1 MTRTARRGATAQF
14 LVLGRRLSPVHRD
27 PRTVLQALCLVLAA
41 MGATLL
47 VWGLQATGAAYDGRD
62 ARTAARHPVRA
73 AAEPGTRP
81 TGRWWESRDVVGDRG
96 FSVVTI
102 EPLTADAPLPPG
114 LPRWPEPGESF
125 VSPALRDAVPA
136 AATRYGKHA
145 GAIAAEGLAE
155 PSEFLVYR
163 RPPPGTALSAGPG
176 GFAGVV
182 GYGTPLPEASD
193 FASQSFDRAR
203 SDVQLLMAPL
213 LALPVAVLLVTASR
227 LGARQRDRRLA
238 VLHAMGAGRSVRA
251 RIAVGECL
259 GPMALGTAA
268 AGALLT
274 ALTLTGVRLPV
285 TGHTIAAAD
294 LAPLRLWFPLALPPA
309 LTVLCLAFAALH
321 LRIRPA
327 GGNRPRPTRDRP
339 SAWPGYLCG
348 TGTLLALWGAMIGHL
363 PGVRIFVLG
372 LVLAMAGLPP
382 LLGRAAARAAVRLT
396 AHGRGRGDAARLIGG
411 RWASAHPG
419 VIARSCASLA
429 VLLGLLTQVQVLITE
444 LTSEARHATALA
456 ERLDGRLLHVSTGTG
471 DEKAHTAFLS
481 ALGPEDRVLRLAP
494 GAGGA
499 PPVLLGHCRD
509 LAALAPLSDCPGTE
523 PVPAAQAFR
532 ERTARTEAL
541 RWMSFGDV
549 DVRAVASRA
558 PLTGGEGDYVVLT
571 PRSDGREHVS
581 RVAFATLAA
590 PSVGVPGDEFV
601 IGASARARIAGWV
614 LLLAAPG
621 FALLAVT
628 GAAGLLHA
636 YLDRAD
642 ELRPLAGYTSGV
654 RFHLRTAWWG
664 MGVPTACALALAAA
678 FAGLLGA
685 VNLAFLAPS
694 GDSPLLLLTG
704 GLAAALVLCTGATV
718 AGGLLSSRFTHRWV
732 PRGD

>member
-1 MTRTARRGATAQF
+1 MTRTTRRGATAQF
-14 LVLGRRLSPVHRD
+14 LTLGRRLSPARRD
-27 PRTVLQALCLVLAA
+27 PRNLLQALCLALAA
-41 MGATLL
+41 MGTTLL
-47 VWGLQATGAAYDGRD
+47 VWGLQAADAAYDGRD
-62 ARTAARHPVRA
+62 ARTSARQPVRA
-73 AAEPGTRP
+73 AAEPGARP
-81 TGRWWESRDVVGDRG
+81 TARWWDSRDVAGDRS

-102 EPLTADAPLPPG
+102 EPLAADAPLPPG
-114 LPRWPEPGESF
+114 LPRWPEPGEAF
-125 VSPALRDAVPA
+125 VSPALLEAVPA
-136 AATRYGKHA
+136 AATRYGKRA
-145 GAIAAEGLAE
+145 GTIAASGLAE

-163 RPPPGTALSAGPG
+163 RPPPGTSVSAGPG
-176 GFAGVV
+176 GIAGIV
-182 GYGTPLPEASD
+182 GYGTPLPEVSD
-193 FASQSFDRAR
+193 FGSQSFDRTE
-203 SDVQLLMAPL
+203 SDVQLLLAPL
-213 LALPVAVLLVTASR
+213 LGLPAGVLLVTASR

-238 VLHAMGAGRSVRA
+238 LLHAIGAGRSVRA

-259 GPMALGTAA
+259 RPLALGTAA
-268 AGALLT
+268 AGIALM
-274 ALTLTGVRLPV
+274 AVTLTGVRLPV
-285 TGHTIAAAD
+285 TGHEIAAAD
-294 LAPLRLWFPLALPPA
+294 LEPLRLWFPLALLPA
-309 LTVLCLAFAALH
+309 LTALCLTFAALH

-327 GGNRPRPTRDRP
+327 GGNRPRPARDRP

-348 TGTLLALWGAMIGHL
+348 VGTLLALWGAMIGHL
-363 PGVRIFVLG
+363 PGVRIFMLG

-382 LLGRAAARAAVRLT
+382 LLGRVAARAAVRLT
-396 AHGRGRGDAARLIGG
+396 ASGRGDAARLIGG

-429 VLLGLLTQVQVLITE
+429 VLLGLLTQVQVLVTE

-471 DEKAHTAFLS
+471 DEPAHAAFLA
-481 ALGPEDRVLRLAP
+481 ALGPADRVLRLEP
-494 GAGGA
+494 GTGGA

-509 LAALAPLSDCPGTE
+509 LAALAPLSACPGTE
-523 PVPAAQAFR
+523 PAPAAQVFR

-549 DVRAVASRA
+549 NVRAAASRA
-558 PLTGGEGDYVVLT
+558 RLTGGEGDYVVLT
-571 PRSDGREHVS
+571 QTSDGREHVS

-590 PSVGVPGDEFV
+590 PSVEVPGDEYV
-601 IGASARARIAGWV
+601 IGATARARIAGWV

-621 FALLAVT
+621 FALLALA
-628 GAAGLLHA
+628 GATGLLHA

-664 MGVPTACALALAAA
+664 MGVPMACALALATA

-685 VNLAFLAPS
+685 VNLAFLSPS
-694 GDSPLLLLTG
+694 GDSPLPLLTG
-704 GLAAALVLCTGATV
+704 GLATAVVLCTGATV
-718 AGGLLSSRFTHRWV
+718 AGGLLSSRFTHRWA